1 MKRKRRRIHCVCS
14 CTRRGRICFIDA
26 IVLNQMVKEGELE
39 IQNQLNTRKA
49 GRMALELGT
58 LCEKKGWHIRAIE
71 VWKKGIEQLTYYDQV
86 WEWRRLPSTHDSI
99 SHFMAE
105 YEALELGR
113 RIDKVWKKIGH
124 KELAEAQKQVTK
136 LYWSIWLWRNIDS
149 VTIDF
154 IEEMEAY
161 LGINE

>member
-1 MKRKRRRIHCVCS
+1 MCS
-14 CTRRGRICFIDA
+14 CTRRGRICFVDA

-39 IQNQLNTRKA
+39 IKNQLNTRKA

-58 LCEKKGWHIRAIE
+58 LCEKKGWYLRAIE

-86 WEWRRLPSTHDSI
+86 WEWRRLPSTQDRI

-105 YEALELGR
+105 DEALELGR
-113 RIDKVWKKIGH
+113 RIDKVWETIGH
-124 KELAEAQKQVTK
+124 KELAEAKKQVTK